1 MKLPDIQEW
10 DKKKLLQQGDVVKFR
25 ILGHPITINE
35 IHAFQM
41 GFVGLFVGL
50 AYSAGLTTEASLVAM
65 ALVSY
70 AILGDPIFH
79 SLDHENPKYKK
90 SIGMKTIKHEPW
102 YFIIPFVAT
111 FLVGMLYL
119 PTVI

>member
-1 MKLPDIQEW
+1 MKIPDIQEW

-35 IHAFQM
+35 IHTFQM

-65 ALVSY
+65 TLVGY
-70 AILGDPIFH
+70 AILG
-79 SLDHENPKYKK
+79 NPTTARFNSKRREYYPYHMPT
-90 SIGMKTIKHEPW
+90 SDSPCGGRWMREA
-102 YFIIPFVAT
+102 AT
-111 FLVGMLYL
+111 EVFKNQ
-119 PTVI
+119 